1 MTSSQTAVK
10 NKQPARDEIAEQIAA
25 FKRSGGKINKVKS
38 NVRGYRPDKSA
49 FSINGNGMA

>member
-1 MTSSQTAVK
+1 MESSQTAVK
-10 NKQPARDEIAEQIAA
+10 NKQPARDEIAEQVAA
-25 FKRSGGKINKVKS
+25 FKKSGGKINKVKS